1 MAVPDRK
8 TRLFTRR
15 GDGRRLRMLKGMAE
29 VTEPLSGEG
38 LAPGVPA
45 DYYRRIYDAEEHHW
59 WYRGMRSI
67 TEALL
72 AQRLELRR
80 QSLLD
85 LGCGT
90 GGFLA
95 WAGRTG
101 SFDRLAGVDISSAAI
116 SYARDRVA
124 EAELHVGKLEQLPFE
139 DGSFD
144 LIAMNDVLQHIPED
158 EIGRILA
165 QGRRVLRPSGAFFV
179 RTNGARTLR
188 RERSDW
194 RAYSA
199 QALVATLESGGFR
212 CERITYANVATSLW
226 ALANR
231 EAPRAPSAE
240 RHGIPLVGG
249 ARWKSAIG
257 LQLLRLEAA
266 YLRRPGRRLPYGHT
280 LFAIARPA
288 EA

>member
-1 MAVPDRK
+1 
-8 TRLFTRR
+8 
-15 GDGRRLRMLKGMAE
+15 MLKDVAE
-29 VTEPLSGEG
+29 AAEQLSGEG

-45 DYYRRIYDAEEHHW
+45 DYYRRIYDAEEQHW

-72 AQRLELRR
+72 ARQIEVPG

-101 SFDRLAGVDISSAAI
+101 SFDRLAGIDISSAAI
-116 SYARDRVA
+116 SYARDRVG
-124 EAELHVGKLEQLPFE
+124 EAELYVGKLEQLPFD

-158 EIGRILA
+158 EIERILTEA
-165 QGRRVLRPSGAFFV
+165 RRVLRPTGAFFV
-179 RTNGARTLR
+179 RTNGARALR

-212 CERITYANVATSLW
+212 CERITYANIATSLW

-231 EAPRAPSAE
+231 DAPRAPSEE
-240 RHGIPLVGG
+240 RHGIPSDGG
-249 ARWKSAIG
+249 ARWKSVIG
-257 LQLLRLEAA
+257 LHLLRLEAA

-280 LFAIARPA
+280 LFMLARPA